1 MPPKLKLFYSNGL
14 RHCMAD
20 YENVRFHGSRNVTV
34 SPFDK
39 AAYVI
44 PAAGT

>member
-20 YENVRFHGSRNVTV
+20 YENVRFHGSRNVIV
-34 SPFDK
+34 RSFSK
-39 AAYVI
+39 ACYVLT
-44 PAAGT
+44 AAGT